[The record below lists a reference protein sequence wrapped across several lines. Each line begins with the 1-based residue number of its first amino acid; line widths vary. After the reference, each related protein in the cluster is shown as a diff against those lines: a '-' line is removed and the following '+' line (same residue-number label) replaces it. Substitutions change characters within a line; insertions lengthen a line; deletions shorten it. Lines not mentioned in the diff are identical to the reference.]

1 MEIDPRT
8 RLRHIRCFLAIAR
21 AGTLSEA
28 AESLHITQPAAS
40 KTLKEL
46 EAILGVE
53 LFDRAARRL
62 RLNAAGQLFQQ
73 HAGNAFAEL
82 MRAQDEVRKVRRDTV
97 KLSVGVLPSAATD
110 LFPRAALEFRRRQP
124 HAIVHVMTGPNW
136 LMLSQLREGNIDM
149 VVGRMAQPAQ
159 MSGLGFEQLYLEDV
173 VLVARPGHPLALR
186 KRPAAEIGDWPL
198 VLPPGG
204 ALIFPVVSG
213 YLQSLGLRDLQP
225 VFETVSHAFGS
236 RVVRLSDAIW
246 FISRGVVSEDLAAG
260 RLVEIPLRSPML
272 TGPVGI
278 SLSDRRPQNLERD
291 ELVRVL
297 REIAGDQGQSANR
310 EMLAR

>member
-1 MEIDPRT
+1 
-8 RLRHIRCFLAIAR
+8 
-21 AGTLSEA
+21 
-28 AESLHITQPAAS
+28 
-40 KTLKEL
+40 
-46 EAILGVE
+46 
-53 LFDRAARRL
+53 
-62 RLNAAGQLFQQ
+62 
-73 HAGNAFAEL
+73 
-82 MRAQDEVRKVRRDTV
+82 
-97 KLSVGVLPSAATD
+97 VLPSASTD
-110 LFPRAALEFRRRQP
+110 LFPLAALEFRRRQP

-297 REIAGDQGQSANR
+297 RETAADQGR
-310 EMLAR
+310 R